1 MTSFDEIIDIAL
13 VKVDDYKIMK
23 AYNQSQ
29 GVFTLQVGNG
39 SCAGTLNRYI
49 DADQRLAVSI
59 YNRTADLTFGR
70 CLNRILLFGS
80 LRQINNVILDFVCQ
94 VFAFERSIQ
103 QLFQAYI
110 LYVQILNRHV

>member
-1 MTSFDEIIDIAL
+1 MFVSDIGEYDFSFRIID
-13 VKVDDYKIMK
+13 
-23 AYNQSQ
+23 SQ

-70 CLNRILLFGS
+70 CLNRILLFGG

-94 VFAFERSIQ
+94 VFTFERSIQ

>member
-1 MTSFDEIIDIAL
+1 MFVSDIGEYDFSFRIID
-13 VKVDDYKIMK
+13 
-23 AYNQSQ
+23 SQ

-49 DADQRLAVSI
+49 DANQRLAVSI